1 MQINAKKTKA
11 MVVTRNEGIQAKL
24 EHEGEYLDQV
34 KDFKFLGSYK
44 SADGDCTNEIK
55 TYSNGSSEGG
65 WTDYHLEGQ
74 KRHVC
79 VENQSDEVDGLG
91 SVSVWCGGMDIKEI
105 R

>member
-1 MQINAKKTKA
+1 

-24 EHEGEYLDQV
+24 EYKGEHQDQV
-34 KDFKFLGSYK
+34 EDFKFLGGSYK

-55 TYSNGSSEGG
+55 SSGSSEGS

-79 VENQSDEVDGLG
+79 VEKNQSDEVDGLA
-91 SVSVWCGGMDIKEI
+91 VFQYGMEG
-105 R
+105 